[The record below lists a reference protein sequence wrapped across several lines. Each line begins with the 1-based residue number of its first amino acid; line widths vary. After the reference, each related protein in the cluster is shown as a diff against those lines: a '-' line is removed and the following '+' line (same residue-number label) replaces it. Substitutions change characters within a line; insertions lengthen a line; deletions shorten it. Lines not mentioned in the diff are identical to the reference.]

1 MVNHFN
7 EEQLADV
14 AEIDEILYMDEK
26 IQGFR
31 DRVNRG
37 EKEALAQIEDVMK

>member
-1 MVNHFN
+1 MNHFT
-7 EEQLADV
+7 EEQLAGV

-26 IQGFR
+26 IQEFR

-37 EKEALAQIEDVMK
+37 EKEALAQIEDVMNT